1 MSEVKWLKLSI
12 NVFDDEKFDAIY
24 TLPDSNEIQLVW
36 IKLLCL
42 AGTCNE
48 RGYLMLTNEIPY
60 TEEMMASRFRM
71 DIGVVQRALMVFK
84 KLNMID
90 VVNDVYLISNWAKYQ
105 SVDKLEDIKKKD
117 RERKARQRQREKEA
131 LQGEQVNLQ
140 SELPDKNSV
149 NTDDSDG
156 ENSSEVNKNST
167 STNCHVTCHGNV
179 TGFCSNTLYSY
190 SFKDNSNIDNI
201 DYLLSNNI
209 YKDTGY
215 LISNTALLE
224 SIRDW
229 MVYKDDKD
237 EGKKNKEHH
246 YQEMGMKKL
255 LTEIINMHKLYG
267 DEAVRQAID
276 HSISSQY
283 KGILWEWIEKRFKP
297 IEKHDCENEQLSFY
311 SDRPERFQTCPEPTW
326 LKLKRY
332 VDSDGNFDWGAYD
345 PSIMNAEDKRWM
357 ASVGM

>member
-1 MSEVKWLKLSI
+1 MSDVKWVKLSTS
-12 NVFDDEKFDAIY
+12 VFDDEKFDAIY

-48 RGYLMLTNEIPY
+48 KGSLILTEEIPY

-71 DIGVVQRALMVFK
+71 DIGIVQRALMIFK
-84 KLNMID
+84 KLKMID
-90 VVNDVYLISNWAKYQ
+90 VVDDVYLISNWAKYQ
-105 SVDKLEDIKKKD
+105 SVDKLEDIKKKE
-117 RERKARQRQREKEA
+117 RERKARQRQREKDA
-131 LQGEQVNLQ
+131 LQSEQENLQ
-140 SELPDKNSV
+140 GELPDKNSV
-149 NTDDSDG
+149 NEE
-156 ENSSEVNKNST
+156 ENSSEGNEINT
-167 STNCHVTCHGNV
+167 SINCPVTCPV
-179 TGFCSNTLYSY
+179 TVTHSCSNTLYSY

-209 YKDTGY
+209 YKDAEY

-224 SIRDW
+224 SIKDW

-246 YQEMGMKKL
+246 YQEIGMKKL

-311 SDRPERFQTCPEPTW
+311 SDRPERFQTCPESTW
-326 LKLKRY
+326 SKLKQY
-332 VDSDGNFDWGAYD
+332 VDIDGNFDWSAYD